1 LYGEYERAQ
10 QFLDETQTQFDF
22 IQRDFERYTDEMN
35 ARLDREAAEE
45 EEAEFLARIEAR
57 ADVMAPLLTT
67 LGTAQADFDSVN
79 ETYNDAAAIVAGGS
93 KDDNGDLYPE

>member
-1 LYGEYERAQ
+1 
-10 QFLDETQTQFDF
+10 
-22 IQRDFERYTDEMN
+22 MN

-67 LGTAQADFDSVN
+67 LGTAQADFDSVS

-93 KDDNGDLYPE
+93 KDANGDLEPESDQTEEWKTAKGTVDEMDTADAVGKAETAL

>member
-1 LYGEYERAQ
+1 
-10 QFLDETQTQFDF
+10 
-22 IQRDFERYTDEMN
+22 MN

-67 LGTAQADFDSVN
+67 LGTAQTDFDSVN